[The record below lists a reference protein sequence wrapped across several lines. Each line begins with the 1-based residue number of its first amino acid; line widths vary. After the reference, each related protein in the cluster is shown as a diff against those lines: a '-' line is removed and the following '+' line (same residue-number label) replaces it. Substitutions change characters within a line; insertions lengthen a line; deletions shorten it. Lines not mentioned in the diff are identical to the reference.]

1 MSDST
6 WLRSSNFLLAML
18 ASVSSDDFFTL
29 LLWSELFFGPSVL
42 HLQKT
47 AVSCRAQWWSATLTL
62 CHVSRNTLLMRLQSP
77 EDDNKM
83 EFNIMRIPYLP
94 TRTVDRPSLPTS
106 LWRTS
111 GLLVE
116 TSEFASRLIL
126 LIQISS
132 HGNCCIDWTTKARRK
147 TLQHLIIH
155 TDRHTVMPFYSSLHF
170 PLSFL
175 LSSYPYFFTGRIGE
189 VGGGEQTYCDPIFEW
204 ECLGVFSPQLLSL
217 FPSLTFYLDSHCLF
231 ISTFTDVT
239 SNVQGTL
246 S

>member
-1 MSDST
+1 
-6 WLRSSNFLLAML
+6 
-18 ASVSSDDFFTL
+18 
-29 LLWSELFFGPSVL
+29 
-42 HLQKT
+42 
-47 AVSCRAQWWSATLTL
+47 
-62 CHVSRNTLLMRLQSP
+62 
-77 EDDNKM
+77 
-83 EFNIMRIPYLP
+83 MRIHCYLP

-147 TLQHLIIH
+147 TLQHSIIH
-155 TDRHTVMPFYSSLHF
+155 TDRHNAILLLPPLPPSPFSCLLIPISL
-170 PLSFL
+170 LEESVRSEEGSRQTNMCVCVIL
-175 LSSYPYFFTGRIGE
+175 LWSYLWVRFR
-189 VGGGEQTYCDPIFEW
+189 
-204 ECLGVFSPQLLSL
+204 ECLGSPQLLSL

-239 SNVQGTL
+239 YNVQGTL
-246 S
+246 C